1 MSQENE
7 IFSFFKSGHCL
18 NICIKFATLHIA
30 AVIYNLTVVQ
40 VHIDLVSYNIFY
52 WHQLRVILQNV
63 QSHLFYN
70 TSCEAISALTLGFSF
85 THLANV

>member
-18 NICIKFATLHIA
+18 NVWIKFATLHIA

-40 VHIDLVSYNIFY
+40 VHIDLVSYNFFNGINCGSSY
-52 WHQLRVILQNV
+52 RMY
-63 QSHLFYN
+63 SHISFITHHVKLF
-70 TSCEAISALTLGFSF
+70 L
-85 THLANV
+85 H